1 MQTDT
6 AYIRNTF
13 SIEAKMSAIVER
25 ESLKDLTVLILKKHD
40 FCSYLV
46 KKVRRMLLLFLWG
59 LGNDGPATQNRCTR
73 RRIAFL
79 PDWSRMASTVAS
91 SSDSF
96 RREGIPIHSSWHSC
110 SFSCLEIRYF
120 HLSSFLLSEVTKF
133 STE

>member
-1 MQTDT
+1 MTQLF
-6 AYIRNTF
+6 RVGHELF
-13 SIEAKMSAIVER
+13 ELGGR
-25 ESLKDLTVLILKKHD
+25 PQ

-46 KKVRRMLLLFLWG
+46 KKSQARAFAVP

-79 PDWSRMASTVAS
+79 PAWSRMASTVAL

-96 RREGIPIHSSWHSC
+96 RREGIPIIHSSWRSC
-110 SFSCLEIRYF
+110 SFSCLEIRCVQ
-120 HLSSFLLSEVTKF
+120 LFLLSEVTKF